1 MTGNRRLA
9 SDAAIVERIRAHIAN
24 GTTDLADGTW
34 REPVANYRSAERLV
48 AELEL
53 LRSLPVAFCP
63 SAALAEPGG
72 YVSRDA
78 GGMPVMAVR
87 GDDGVVRAF
96 RNVCRHRGA
105 AVVCGAGR
113 AQALV
118 CPYHGWTYQLDGRLR
133 GVPHKHGFPGLDLD
147 ANGLSAL
154 AASEH
159 HGVVFVAQRGP
170 AAGRA
175 PDAGPGAESSA
186 KPGPEID
193 ELAGVLDQDLQLTGT
208 QETQHPVNWKI
219 LAETFLEGYH
229 IRSLHKDTFFPVQ
242 FDNLNIIE
250 SFGPHS
256 RITFPY
262 RNVSRPFDI
271 ASRAALRS
279 RLTYVYHLFPNVMIA
294 TFPRQVLMVVLE
306 PLATDR
312 TMAVTYTWSDVV
324 NPPRGDPDLA
334 PRGASED
341 FQVART
347 IQHGLGSGSNDY
359 LQFGRFE
366 GAIAH
371 FHRTLDA
378 ALASHAP

>member
-1 MTGNRRLA
+1 MTTGNRRLA
-9 SDAAIVERIRAHIAN
+9 SDAAIVERIHMHIAN
-24 GTTDLADGTW
+24 GTTDLADGTL
-34 REPVANYRSAERLV
+34 REPVANYRTTERFV
-48 AELEL
+48 AEIDVF
-53 LRSLPVAFCP
+53 RSRPVAFCP
-63 SAALAEPGG
+63 GAALAEPGA
-72 YVSRDA
+72 YLSRDA
-78 GGMPVMAVR
+78 GGTPVVAVR

-113 AQALV
+113 ATALA

-147 ANGLSAL
+147 ANGLAPL

-159 HGVVFVAQRGP
+159 HGIVFVTQHGP
-170 AAGRA
+170 AT
-175 PDAGPGAESSA
+175 
-186 KPGPEID
+186 PGPEIE
-193 ELAGVLDQDLQLTGT
+193 ELAGVISQDLQFATSE
-208 QETQHPVNWKI
+208 ETEHPVNWKI

-250 SFGPHS
+250 TFGPHS

-262 RNVSRPFDI
+262 RNVSRPFDTG
-271 ASRAALRS
+271 SRAALQS
-279 RLTYVYHLFPNVMIA
+279 RLTYVYHLFPNTMIA
-294 TFPRQVLMVVLE
+294 TFPNQLLMVVLE

-312 TMAVTYTWSDVV
+312 TMAITYTWRDIV
-324 NPPRGDPDLA
+324 NPPRGDPGLA
-334 PRGASED
+334 PRGAAED
-341 FQVART
+341 FAVARS
-347 IQHGLGSGSNDY
+347 IQRGLASSPNEHH
-359 LQFGRFE
+359 QFGRFE

-378 ALASHAP
+378 ALADHAR

>member
-1 MTGNRRLA
+1 MTTGNRRLA
-9 SDAAIVERIRAHIAN
+9 SDAAIVERIHAHIAN

-34 REPVANYRSAERLV
+34 REPVANYRSTERFI
-48 AELEL
+48 AELDL
-53 LRSLPVAFCP
+53 VRSRAVAFCP
-63 SAALAEPGG
+63 SAALAAPGA

-78 GGMPVMAVR
+78 GGMPVLAVR
-87 GDDGVVRAF
+87 GDDGAVRAF

-113 AQALV
+113 TTAFV

-133 GVPHKHGFPGLDLD
+133 GVPHKHGFPGLELD
-147 ANGLSAL
+147 ANGLSPV

-159 HGVVFVAQRGP
+159 HGVVFVTQRGP
-170 AAGRA
+170 AT
-175 PDAGPGAESSA
+175 
-186 KPGPEID
+186 PGPEIE
-193 ELAGVLDQDLQLTGT
+193 ELAGLINQDLQLTGS
-208 QETQHPVNWKI
+208 EDHEHPVNWKI

-229 IRSLHKDTFFPVQ
+229 IRSLHEETFFPVQ
-242 FDNLNIIE
+242 FDNLNVIE
-250 SFGPHS
+250 TFGPNS

-271 ASRAALRS
+271 ASRAAVRS

-294 TFPRQVLMVVLE
+294 TFPSQLLMVVLE

-312 TMAVTYTWSDVV
+312 TMAVTYTWRDTV
-324 NPPRGDPDLA
+324 NPPRGDPGLA
-334 PRGASED
+334 PRGAAED
-341 FQVART
+341 FHVART
-347 IQHGLGSGSNDY
+347 IQRGLASGSNEY

-378 ALASHAP
+378 ALAAARHDAPPGGSESTP